1 MSYGAPGKQLIGDVL
16 TREISCRFVM
26 AEAGGG
32 IQSEVT
38 FCFIA
43 GLLGLERHIHISIFV
58 IFILE
63 KCSMFMHHVD

>member
-32 IQSEVT
+32 IQSEVRGD
-38 FCFIA
+38 FQ
-43 GLLGLERHIHISIFV
+43 
-58 IFILE
+58 
-63 KCSMFMHHVD
+63 K